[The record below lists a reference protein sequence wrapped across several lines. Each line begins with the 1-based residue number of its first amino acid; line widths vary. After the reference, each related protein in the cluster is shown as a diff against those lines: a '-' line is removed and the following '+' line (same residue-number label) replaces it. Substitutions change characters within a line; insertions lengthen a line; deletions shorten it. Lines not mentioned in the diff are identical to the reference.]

1 MHSTIKRSGANAGRR
16 RTTLAVLLASALG
29 LGAGP
34 AASAADYPSRP
45 ISLIAS
51 AAPGGTTDIAARL
64 IAQPLGQ
71 ALGQSVVVE
80 NRPGAAGGI
89 AAQAVKRAPADGYTL
104 LLQYSG
110 FQVITPTVMP
120 NAGFDPIK
128 DFAPVANIL
137 SAPQVV
143 VVRPD
148 LPIKSM
154 KELVA
159 YAKENPGK
167 LNYASSGNGSLQHVA
182 TELLN
187 QQAGTQIVHVPYK
200 GTGPAL
206 TDLLSGNVDMT
217 ITTPPPLLG
226 QIAAGKLRA
235 LAVTGPS
242 RLPSLPDVPTVA
254 EAGFPDL
261 IVSSWF
267 AMYAPAGTPKEV
279 VAKLSSTVETIMKTP
294 EFRKKAEEQGADAQ
308 YMDPTALGDY
318 TASELARWAE
328 VVKAGNITAGN

>member
-1 MHSTIKRSGANAGRR
+1 MASFRLPTALR
-16 RTTLAVLLASALG
+16 ASAAFALTFA
-29 LGAGP
+29 AG
-34 AASAADYPSRP
+34 AASAQADFPNRP
-45 ISLIAS
+45 VTLIVS

-64 IAQPLGQ
+64 IAQPLGA

-80 NRPGAAGGI
+80 NKPGASGGI
-89 AAQAVKRAPADGYTL
+89 AAQAVARAKPDGYTL

-110 FQVITPTVMP
+110 FQVITPHVTP
-120 NAGFDPIK
+120 AAGWDPIK
-128 DFAPVANIL
+128 DFSPVANVL

-148 LPIKSM
+148 LPIKSL

-159 YAKENPGK
+159 YAKANPGK
-167 LNYASSGNGSLQHVA
+167 LNYASSGNGSLQQVA

-187 QQAGTQIVHVPYK
+187 QMAGTQITHIPYK

-206 TDLLSGNVDMT
+206 NDLLGGAVDMT

-235 LAVTGPS
+235 LAVTGNA
-242 RLPSLPDVPTVA
+242 RLPSLPDVPTAA
-254 EAGFPDL
+254 EAGYPDL

-267 AMYAPAGTPKEV
+267 AMYAPKDTPAPVVDKIAGEIQK
-279 VAKLSSTVETIMKTP
+279 IMKTD
-294 EFRKKAEEQGADAQ
+294 EFRKKAAEQGAEATF
-308 YMDPTALGDY
+308 MGPKELGAY
-318 TASELARWAE
+318 TQAELDRWGK
-328 VVKAGNITAGN
+328 VVKAANITAN

>member
-1 MHSTIKRSGANAGRR
+1 MTAFRPVPVLRACA
-16 RTTLAVLLASALG
+16 AVALG
-29 LGAGP
+29 L
-34 AASAADYPSRP
+34 AATGTAHAQADFPNRP
-45 ISLIAS
+45 ITLIVS

-64 IAQPLGQ
+64 IAQPLGA

-80 NRPGAAGGI
+80 NKPGASGGI
-89 AAQAVKRAPADGYTL
+89 AAQAVARAKPDGYTL

-110 FQVITPTVMP
+110 FQVITPHVTP
-120 NAGFDPIK
+120 TSGWDPIK
-128 DFAPVANIL
+128 DFAPVANVL

-148 LPIKSM
+148 LPIKSL

-159 YAKENPGK
+159 YAKANPGK
-167 LNYASSGNGSLQHVA
+167 LNYASSGNGSLQQVA

-187 QQAGTQIVHVPYK
+187 QMAGTQITHIPYK

-206 TDLLSGNVDMT
+206 NDLLGGAVDMT

-235 LAVTGPS
+235 LAVTGS
-242 RLPSLPDVPTVA
+242 TRLASLPDVPTAA
-254 EAGFPDL
+254 EAGYPDL

-267 AMYAPAGTPKEV
+267 AMYAPKDTPAPVVDKIAGEIQK
-279 VAKLSSTVETIMKTP
+279 IMQTDA
-294 EFRKKAEEQGADAQ
+294 FRKKAAEQGAEAEF
-308 YMDPTALGDY
+308 MGPKTLGAY
-318 TASELARWAE
+318 TQSELERWGK
-328 VVKAGNITAGN
+328 VVKAAGIKAN